1 MAIFAAKHLFDKYKS
16 LHNMKEQKKEKDHH
30 HKSVHGKEHQESAL
44 NTESQ
49 ETAPLTDATAEQNKD
64 EQIATLNDKY
74 IRLAAEFDNYR
85 RRTLKERQELIF
97 TAGEDI
103 ITGIL
108 PVLDDFERAMDL
120 LSKTDG
126 NETALEGTELI
137 YNKLKS
143 YLVSKGLKVIESKGA
158 ELDTDFHEA
167 IAQIPAPSKELK
179 NKIVDVVQQG
189 YLLNG
194 KIIRF
199 AKVVVGQ

>member
-1 MAIFAAKHLFDKYKS
+1 
-16 LHNMKEQKKEKDHH
+16 MKEQKKEKDHH
-30 HKSVHGKEHQESAL
+30 KAVHDKDHKNESAS

-49 ETAPLTDATAEQNKD
+49 ENSAAADVTSEQSKD

-126 NETALEGTELI
+126 HHTALEGTELI
-137 YNKLKS
+137 YNKLNS
-143 YLVSKGLKVIESKGA
+143 YLSSKGLKVIEAKGA

-189 YLLNG
+189 YMLNG
-194 KIIRF
+194 KVIRF

>member
-1 MAIFAAKHLFDKYKS
+1 MRPNTYLTNTKVNII
-16 LHNMKEQKKEKDHH
+16 MKEQKKEKDYH
-30 HKSVHGKEHQESAL
+30 HKTVQDKEHQESAS

-49 ETAPLTDATAEQNKD
+49 ETSTATDATSELNKE

-126 NETALEGTELI
+126 NQTALEGTGLI
-137 YNKLKS
+137 YNKLQS
-143 YLVSKGLKVIESKGA
+143 YLTSKGLKVINAKGA

-189 YLLNG
+189 YMLNG
-194 KIIRF
+194 KVIRF